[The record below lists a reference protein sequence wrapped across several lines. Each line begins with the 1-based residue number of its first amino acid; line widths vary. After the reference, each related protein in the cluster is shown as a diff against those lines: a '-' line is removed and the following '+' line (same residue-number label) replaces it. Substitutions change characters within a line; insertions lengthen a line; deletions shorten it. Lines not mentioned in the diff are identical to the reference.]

1 MKRIILLSFS
11 IVMFIASNSFAQS
24 DLLKQIKEAANVSDE
39 QAKGGTGAIFEMA
52 KENMSKDDFEKVSD
66 VVPGMGNLLSA
77 VPSVGGKTS
86 MLGAAAKQLSG
97 NAKVLAVFDKLGIS
111 REKVALFTP
120 IITKYVEDKGG
131 KAISDLLAK
140 AIK

>member
-1 MKRIILLSFS
+1 M
-11 IVMFIASNSFAQS
+11 MFFASNSFAQS
-24 DLLKQIKEAANVSDE
+24 DLLKQIKEAASVSDD

-52 KENMSKDDFEKVSD
+52 KETMSKDDFGKVSD
-66 VVPGMGNLLSA
+66 VVPGMGDLLSA

-86 MLGAAAKQLSG
+86 MLGSAAKQLSG

-111 REKVALFTP
+111 HDKVALFTP
-120 IITKYVEDKGG
+120 IIVKYVEDKGG

>member
-11 IVMFIASNSFAQS
+11 IVMFLASNSFAQS

-52 KENMSKDDFEKVSD
+52 KENMSKDDFGKVSD
-66 VVPGMGNLLSA
+66 VVPGMSDLLSA

-111 REKVALFTP
+111 QEKVALFTP